1 MNLTPNSWTPSRTS
15 SSRSTMSGTP
25 SGAPPAAIM
34 LSPEERIEALLQQIV
49 ADRAQDAARMDAMQ
63 ATIDSSID
71 LAALHRAAAAGG
83 PPTLAL
89 QGQAAGTSWLRRIVD
104 TALQSPG
111 GTALPPAAVPRP
123 AAPAGLNSPAGA
135 TRPSALRAHFNQPN
149 APPPPGPVRGPRR
162 IDTVLEQ
169 DSVGNDCYCV
179 IKSVNPLPRFERV
192 KLVSGQRGQA
202 CRPCPSDG

>member
-1 MNLTPNSWTPSRTS
+1 
-15 SSRSTMSGTP
+15 
-25 SGAPPAAIM
+25 M
-34 LSPEERIEALLQQIV
+34 LSAEERIEALLQQIV

-89 QGQAAGTSWLRRIVD
+89 QGQAAGPSWLRRIVD

-111 GTALPPAAVPRP
+111 GTTLPPTAAAR
-123 AAPAGLNSPAGA
+123 APAGPTTPAGA
-135 TRPSALRAHFNQPN
+135 SRPAALRAHFNQPN

-162 IDTVLEQ
+162 IDTVL
-169 DSVGNDCYCV
+169 DT
-179 IKSVNPLPRFERV
+179 L
-192 KLVSGQRGQA
+192 SGTLWTA
-202 CRPCPSDG
+202 PAPCR

>member
-1 MNLTPNSWTPSRTS
+1 
-15 SSRSTMSGTP
+15 MSGTP

-89 QGQAAGTSWLRRIVD
+89 QGQAAGPSWLRRIVD
-104 TALQSPG
+104 T
-111 GTALPPAAVPRP
+111 V
-123 AAPAGLNSPAGA
+123 N
-135 TRPSALRAHFNQPN
+135 
-149 APPPPGPVRGPRR
+149 VRGRL
-162 IDTVLEQ
+162 VKAQSLVAV
-169 DSVGNDCYCV
+169 SV
-179 IKSVNPLPRFERV
+179 ERA
-192 KLVSGQRGQA
+192 RG
-202 CRPCPSDG
+202 

>member
-1 MNLTPNSWTPSRTS
+1 
-15 SSRSTMSGTP
+15 MSGTP

-89 QGQAAGTSWLRRIVD
+89 QGQAAGPSWLRRIVD

-111 GTALPPAAVPRP
+111 GTALPPAPPHVRPHQPASTRQQVLPGRLRFVLTSTSRTPRRLP
-123 AAPAGLNSPAGA
+123 APSAAPAASTPCSTHSPARCG
-135 TRPSALRAHFNQPN
+135 
-149 APPPPGPVRGPRR
+149 RR
-162 IDTVLEQ
+162 RL
-169 DSVGNDCYCV
+169 
-179 IKSVNPLPRFERV
+179 LAA
-192 KLVSGQRGQA
+192 SG
-202 CRPCPSDG
+202 

>member
-1 MNLTPNSWTPSRTS
+1 
-15 SSRSTMSGTP
+15 MSGTP

-63 ATIDSSID
+63 ATIDSSVD

-89 QGQAAGTSWLRRIVD
+89 QGQATGTSWLRRIVD

-135 TRPSALRAHFNQPN
+135 TRPSLRF
-149 APPPPGPVRGPRR
+149 VLTSTSRTPRR
-162 IDTVLEQ
+162 LPAPSAAPAASTPCSTHSPALGLMN
-169 DSVGNDCYCV
+169 VGD
-179 IKSVNPLPRFERV
+179 
-192 KLVSGQRGQA
+192 
-202 CRPCPSDG
+202 